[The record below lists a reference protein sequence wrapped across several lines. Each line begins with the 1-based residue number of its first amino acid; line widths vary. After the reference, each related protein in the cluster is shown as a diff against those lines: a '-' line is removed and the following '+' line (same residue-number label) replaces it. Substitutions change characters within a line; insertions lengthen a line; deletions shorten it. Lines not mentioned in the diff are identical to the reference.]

1 MKKIKATKI
10 LEIII
15 LITIIISIIIVIL
28 IAQNTLTQTPE
39 PSNSN
44 EIKNY
49 SLTTYYKFNKEITE
63 SIKYKI
69 PFQEYISNEST
80 YTSYII
86 STDNTIN
93 TLIEKITIK
102 YTNEIYNEEKNTIIN
117 YCNTYDIIESP
128 YKLQCSY
135 IDNILTLSNTYYLDK
150 TNSETITNNIFTI
163 NRPIK
168 KNSKLSEYLKNLE
181 YNNIYYEQIEKID

>member
-28 IAQNTLTQTPE
+28 IAQNTLTQTPK

-44 EIKNY
+44 EVKNY

-63 SIKYKI
+63 STKYKI
-69 PFQEYISNEST
+69 PFQEYISAEST

-86 STDNTIN
+86 STDNIIN
-93 TLIEKITIK
+93 TLIEKIIIN
-102 YTNEIYNEEKNTIIN
+102 YTNEITNEEKNIIIN

-135 IDNILTLSNTYYLDK
+135 IDNMLTLSNTYYLDK
-150 TNSETITNNIFTI
+150 TNSETIKNNIFTI

-181 YNNIYYEQIEKID
+181 YNNIYYEQIEKIE